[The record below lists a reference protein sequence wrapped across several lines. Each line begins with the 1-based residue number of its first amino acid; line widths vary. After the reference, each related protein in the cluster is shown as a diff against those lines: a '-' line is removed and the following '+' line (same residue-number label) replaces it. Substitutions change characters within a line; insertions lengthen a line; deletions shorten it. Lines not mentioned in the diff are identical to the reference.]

1 MKDEKITIRIS
12 EEEKEQL
19 KMIAAKRDI
28 PMSQLI
34 REAVRKLIETNQE
47 ERVKDGYS
55 SKLEDNNYQKRQAR

>member
-1 MKDEKITIRIS
+1 MKDEKITIRIN

-19 KMIAAKRDI
+19 KIIAAKRDI

-55 SKLEDNNYQKRQAR
+55 SKLEDNNY

>member
-34 REAVRKLIETNQE
+34 REAVKKLIETNQE

-55 SKLEDNNYQKRQAR
+55 SKLEDNNY

>member
-47 ERVKDGYS
+47 ERVKYGYS

>member
-34 REAVRKLIETNQE
+34 REAVRKFIETNQE
-47 ERVKDGYS
+47 ERLKDGYS
-55 SKLEDNNYQKRQAR
+55 SKLEDNNY

>member
-55 SKLEDNNYQKRQAR
+55 SKLENNNH

>member
-47 ERVKDGYS
+47 EKVKDGYS
-55 SKLEDNNYQKRQAR
+55 SKLEDNNY

>member
-34 REAVRKLIETNQE
+34 REAVRKLVETNQE
-47 ERVKDGYS
+47 ERVRDGYS
-55 SKLEDNNYQKRQAR
+55 SKLENNNY

>member
-34 REAVRKLIETNQE
+34 REAVRKFIETNQE

-55 SKLEDNNYQKRQAR
+55 SKLEDNNY

>member
-34 REAVRKLIETNQE
+34 RKAVRKLIETNQE

-55 SKLEDNNYQKRQAR
+55 SKLEDNNH

>member
-1 MKDEKITIRIS
+1 MEIVMKDEKITIRIS

-47 ERVKDGYS
+47 ERAKDGYS
-55 SKLEDNNYQKRQAR
+55 SKLEDNNH

>member
-19 KMIAAKRDI
+19 KMIATKRDI

-34 REAVRKLIETNQE
+34 REAVRKLVETNQE

-55 SKLEDNNYQKRQAR
+55 SKLEDNNH

>member
-1 MKDEKITIRIS
+1 MEIVMKDEKITIRIN

-55 SKLEDNNYQKRQAR
+55 SKLEDNNY

>member
-34 REAVRKLIETNQE
+34 REAIRKLIETNQE

-55 SKLEDNNYQKRQAR
+55 SKLEDNNH

>member
-1 MKDEKITIRIS
+1 MKDEKITIRIN

-34 REAVRKLIETNQE
+34 REAVRKLVETNQE
-47 ERVKDGYS
+47 ERVKYEYS
-55 SKLEDNNYQKRQAR
+55 SKLEDNNH

>member
-55 SKLEDNNYQKRQAR
+55 SKLEDNNY

>member
-19 KMIAAKRDI
+19 KIIAAKRDI

-55 SKLEDNNYQKRQAR
+55 SKLEDNNY

>member
-47 ERVKDGYS
+47 ERLKYGYS
-55 SKLEDNNYQKRQAR
+55 SKLEDNNY

>member
-55 SKLEDNNYQKRQAR
+55 SKLEDNNHQKRQAR

>member
-12 EEEKEQL
+12 EEEKKQL

-55 SKLEDNNYQKRQAR
+55 SKLEDNNY

>member
-34 REAVRKLIETNQE
+34 RKAVRKLIETNQE

-55 SKLEDNNYQKRQAR
+55 SKLEDNNY

>member
-34 REAVRKLIETNQE
+34 REAVRKLVETNQE

-55 SKLEDNNYQKRQAR
+55 SKLEDNNY

>member
-34 REAVRKLIETNQE
+34 REAIRKLIETHQE

-55 SKLEDNNYQKRQAR
+55 SKLEDNNH

>member
-1 MKDEKITIRIS
+1 MKDEKITIRIN

-34 REAVRKLIETNQE
+34 REAVRKLVETNQE

-55 SKLEDNNYQKRQAR
+55 SKLEDNNY

>member
-47 ERVKDGYS
+47 ERAKDGYS
-55 SKLEDNNYQKRQAR
+55 SKLEDNNH

>member
-55 SKLEDNNYQKRQAR
+55 SKLEDNNH

>member
-34 REAVRKLIETNQE
+34 REAVRKLVETNQE
-47 ERVKDGYS
+47 ERVRDGYS
-55 SKLEDNNYQKRQAR
+55 SKLEDNNY

>member
-34 REAVRKLIETNQE
+34 REAVRKLVETNQE
-47 ERVKDGYS
+47 ERAKDGYS
-55 SKLEDNNYQKRQAR
+55 SKLEDNNHQKRQAR

>member
-1 MKDEKITIRIS
+1 MKDEKITIRIN

-34 REAVRKLIETNQE
+34 REAVRKLIETSQE

-55 SKLEDNNYQKRQAR
+55 SKLEDNNH

>member
-12 EEEKEQL
+12 DEEKEQL

-55 SKLEDNNYQKRQAR
+55 SKLEDNNH

>member
-1 MKDEKITIRIS
+1 MKDEKITIRIN

-55 SKLEDNNYQKRQAR
+55 SKLEDNNH

>member
-1 MKDEKITIRIS
+1 MKDEKITIRIN

-55 SKLEDNNYQKRQAR
+55 SKLEDNNY

>member
-34 REAVRKLIETNQE
+34 READRKLVETNQE

-55 SKLEDNNYQKRQAR
+55 SKLEDNNY

>member
-34 REAVRKLIETNQE
+34 REAVRKLIETNEE

-55 SKLEDNNYQKRQAR
+55 SKLEDNNY

>member
-34 REAVRKLIETNQE
+34 REAVRKLVETNQE
-47 ERVKDGYS
+47 ERAKDGYS
-55 SKLEDNNYQKRQAR
+55 SKLEDNNY